1 MSKKIGEILVEN
13 NVITK
18 EQLLE
23 GLKYQKVHGVMLG
36 EALLATGAIDD
47 ENLISQFLAKQIGM
61 GKLSL
66 KELEFDPSV
75 VDLIPYDMA
84 EKYNMIAV
92 NKVNRLLT
100 VAISDPKNIF
110 MLDAVKFLT
119 GCSIKPILA
128 PAKEIQ
134 EAINLNYESSH
145 EVDTILSDI
154 TSENFEIVAEEKDT
168 EVEDISE
175 EVPEAPVVKL
185 VNHLI
190 LEAVRKGVSDIHIET
205 YQRIL
210 RVRYRID
217 GKLVEMTPLPYR
229 LRASVI
235 SRIKIMADLDISERR
250 LPQDG
255 RIKIKMGYKTIDIRV
270 STTPTIFGEKV
281 VMRILDASNLM
292 LDMDKFGMPKNALKR
307 LKEALNAPYGMILVT
322 GPTGSGKTTTL
333 YSALSG
339 LNRQDVNIMTAED
352 PVEYNIDGINQLN
365 VNPDIGLTF
374 ASALRSFLRQDPD
387 IIMVGEIRDLETAEI
402 AVKAALTGH
411 LVLSTLHTNDAAS
424 TLTRLSDM
432 GIDPFLT
439 ASAVRLIVAQRLIR
453 LICTNCKE
461 PIPTD
466 NYEPLSL
473 LNLNEEERAGIR
485 LYRGKGCSLC
495 GNTGYRGRAGLY
507 EVLPITPAIQEL
519 IISKAA
525 PFTIK
530 TKAVSEGMLTLR
542 DVGIEKLK
550 AGLTTVEEVLGATI

>member
-1 MSKKIGEILVEN
+1 MSKKLGEILVEN
-13 NVITK
+13 NIITK

-23 GLKYQKVHGVMLG
+23 GLKYQTLQGVMLG
-36 EALLATGAIDD
+36 EALIATHAIDD
-47 ENLISQFLAKQIGM
+47 ENVISQFLTKQLNL

-84 EKYNMIAV
+84 QKYTMIAV
-92 NKVNRLLT
+92 SKINRLLT

-119 GCSIKPILA
+119 GCSIKPVLA

-134 EAINLNYESSH
+134 ETINLNYESSH
-145 EVDTILSDI
+145 EVDTILNDI
-154 TSENFEIVAEEKDT
+154 NNENFEIVTEEKDK
-168 EVEDISE
+168 EIEDISE
-175 EVPEAPVVKL
+175 EVTEAPVVKL

-190 LEAVRKGVSDIHIET
+190 LEAVRKNASDIHIET

-217 GKLVEMTPLPYR
+217 GNLVEMTPLPFR

-235 SRIKIMADLDISERR
+235 SRIKIMAELDISERR

-292 LDMDKFGMPKNALKR
+292 LDMEKFGMPKSSLHHLHQALM
-307 LKEALNAPYGMILVT
+307 APYGMVLVT

-339 LNRQDVNIMTAED
+339 LNKPDVNIMTAED
-352 PVEYNIDGINQLN
+352 PVEYNIDGINQIN
-365 VNPDIGLTF
+365 VNHDIGLTF
-374 ASALRSFLRQDPD
+374 AATLRSFLRQDPD

-411 LVLSTLHTNDAAS
+411 LVLSTLHTNDAPS

-439 ASAVRLIVAQRLIR
+439 SSAVRIIVAQRLIR
-453 LICTNCKE
+453 LICPHCKE
-461 PIPTD
+461 PIASESHKRLPF
-466 NYEPLSL
+466 
-473 LNLNEEERAGIR
+473 LNLSNEEQGSIQ
-485 LYRGKGCSLC
+485 LYQGKGCALC
-495 GNTGYRGRAGLY
+495 GNTGFRGRAGLY

-530 TKAVSEGMLTLR
+530 TKAVAEGMLTLR
-542 DVGIEKLK
+542 DVALEKLR
-550 AGLTTVEEVLGATI
+550 AGLTTVEEVLGATT